1 MKTTPSF
8 TRRRFLWTSVHAGA
22 VAVGAFHIGL
32 PQARGSGPF
41 TSRVALTKGDDRADN
56 AFRALQFFK
65 REIAAAIGRH
75 RVILKPNM
83 VEPNIPL
90 CASHVD
96 WLEGILEFL
105 KSIGRTEVIIAEATA
120 NGGTRAGY
128 DNYGYYRLTR
138 RYAVKLMDLNQEG
151 FSRVQIW
158 NGSTPRTIRVAN
170 MLRDPDSFVISAPR
184 LKTHNNAVATL
195 GVKNVTMAAP
205 TVDVGRY
212 FSQPSNVNDKP
223 AMHGSTN
230 QDLNDN
236 LYRLAR
242 VYGIHPHLSVLDAYQ
257 GMQGNGPTGGYAAPD
272 QKVGIASLDWV
283 AADRVGVAL
292 MGLDSRYPGQGT
304 TSNPDNPAYLNYCC
318 QAGLGEWDLSK
329 IEILGE
335 PLTGNV
341 VNYVPHT
348 DINNMINLRRTPKE

>member
-1 MKTTPSF
+1 M
-8 TRRRFLWTSVHAGA
+8 A
-22 VAVGAFHIGL
+22 
-32 PQARGSGPF
+32 
-41 TSRVALTKGDDRADN
+41 KGDDRADN

-65 REIAAAIGRH
+65 REIAAAIGRR
-75 RVILKPNM
+75 RVILKPNC
-83 VEPNIPL
+83 VEPTIPL

-105 KSIGRTEVIIAEATA
+105 KSIGRTEVILAESTA
-120 NGGTRAGY
+120 GGGTRASY
-128 DNYGYYRLTR
+128 DNYGYFRLTR

-151 FSRVQIW
+151 FSRVPIW
-158 NGSTPRTIRVAN
+158 TGSTPRTIRVAN
-170 MLRDPDSFVISAPR
+170 MLRDPNAFVISAPR
-184 LKTHNNAVATL
+184 LKTHNNGVATL
-195 GVKNVTMAAP
+195 GIKNVTMAAP

-223 AMHGSTN
+223 AMHGSNN

-236 LYRLAR
+236 MYRLAK
-242 VYGIHPHLSVLDAYQ
+242 VYRIHPHLTVLDAYE
-257 GMQGNGPTGGYAAPD
+257 GMQGNGPTGGYAAPQ
-272 QKVGIASLDWV
+272 QKAGIASLDWV

-304 TSNPDNPAYLNYCC
+304 VNKPDNPAYMNYCN

-335 PLTGNV
+335 PLAGHI

>member
-1 MKTTPSF
+1 MNIAPSV
-8 TRRRFLWTSVHAGA
+8 TRRRFICASFHASA
-22 VAVGAFHIGL
+22 AAIAAFHVGL
-32 PQARGSGPF
+32 ARTRASVPF
-41 TSRVALTKGDDRADN
+41 TSRVALTRGNDRADN
-56 AFRALQFFK
+56 AFRALQFSK
-65 REIAAAIGRH
+65 REIAAAIGR
-75 RVILKPNM
+75 RRIILKPNM
-83 VEPNIPL
+83 VEPDIPL

-120 NGGTRAGY
+120 NGGTRAAY
-128 DNYGYYRLTR
+128 DNYGYFKLTR

-158 NGSTPRTIRVAN
+158 NGSTLRAIRVAN
-170 MLRDPDSFVISAPR
+170 MLRDPNSFVISAPR

-195 GVKNVTMAAP
+195 GVKNVAMAAP

-223 AMHGSTN
+223 AMHGSNN

-236 LYRLAR
+236 MYRLAK
-242 VYGIHPHLSVLDAYQ
+242 VYGIHPHLSVLDGYQ
-257 GMQGNGPTGGYAAPD
+257 GMQGNGPTSGYAAPD
-272 QKVGIASLDWV
+272 QKMGVASLDWV

-292 MGLDSRYPGQGT
+292 MGLDTRYPGQGT
-304 TSNPDNPAYLNYCC
+304 VSNPDNPAYLNYCC

-329 IEILGE
+329 IQLLGE
-335 PLTGNV
+335 PLAGNI
-341 VNYVPHT
+341 VNYVPHAN
-348 DINNMINLRRTPKE
+348 INQMLNLRRTP